1 MTGKSGR
8 GLGLPCLL
16 EGRKRTMKSMT
27 ALETSIRQ
35 QLKRHLTGELTLAES
50 TDWFVSAS
58 WGVDPQDDPGASH
71 LTYAI
76 ELALV
81 ERADNVLTA
90 AELAATLRELSAS
103 RSLAA

>member
-1 MTGKSGR
+1 
-8 GLGLPCLL
+8 
-16 EGRKRTMKSMT
+16 MT

-35 QLKRHLTGELTLAES
+35 QLNRHLTGELTLAEF

-58 WGVDPQDDPGASH
+58 WGVNLQDDPGANH

-76 ELALV
+76 ELALA
-81 ERADNVLTA
+81 ERADSVLTA
-90 AELAATLRELSAS
+90 DELTATLRELFQS

>member
-1 MTGKSGR
+1 MTDV
-8 GLGLPCLL
+8 
-16 EGRKRTMKSMT
+16 E
-27 ALETSIRQ
+27 AAIHQ
-35 QLKRHLTGELTLAES
+35 QLNRHLTGKLTLAELA
-50 TDWFVSAS
+50 DWFVSAS

-76 ELALV
+76 ELALA

-90 AELAATLRELSAS
+90 DELTATLRKLAAS

>member
-1 MTGKSGR
+1 
-8 GLGLPCLL
+8 
-16 EGRKRTMKSMT
+16 MT

-35 QLKRHLTGELTLAES
+35 QLNRHLTGKLTLDEF
-50 TDWFVSAS
+50 TDWLVSAS

-76 ELALV
+76 ELALA
-81 ERADNVLTA
+81 ERTDDVLTA
-90 AELAATLRELSAS
+90 NELTETLRELSAS

>member
-1 MTGKSGR
+1 MGD
-8 GLGLPCLL
+8 
-16 EGRKRTMKSMT
+16 
-27 ALETSIRQ
+27 LETSIRQ
-35 QLKRHLTGELTLAES
+35 QLNRYLSGELTLAEF
-50 TDWFVSAS
+50 TDWLVRAS

-76 ELALV
+76 ELVLA

-90 AELAATLRELSAS
+90 DELTSTLRELATS

>member
-1 MTGKSGR
+1 MTD
-8 GLGLPCLL
+8 
-16 EGRKRTMKSMT
+16 
-27 ALETSIRQ
+27 LETSIRQ
-35 QLKRHLTGELTLAES
+35 QLKRQLAGELTLAEF

-58 WGVDPQDDPGASH
+58 WGVDPQDDPGASC

-76 ELALV
+76 ELALA

-90 AELAATLRELSAS
+90 DELTATLRELSQR

>member
-1 MTGKSGR
+1 MS
-8 GLGLPCLL
+8 
-16 EGRKRTMKSMT
+16 

-35 QLKRHLTGELTLAES
+35 HLTRQLSGELTLAEF

-58 WGVDPQDDPGASH
+58 WGVDSQADPGASH

-76 ELALV
+76 ELALA
-81 ERADNVLTA
+81 ERTGNVLTA
-90 AELAATLRELSAS
+90 DELMATLRELSAS